1 MVVLFWTSTI
11 PTGSGRLLAFPIG
24 VPDDDLEAFGD
35 RLTREGG
42 AMVERLWT
50 EQRDDGCAYI
60 TRSERMFVSIAGT
73 ATLRDYHVPVR
84 REID

>member
-11 PTGSGRLLAFPIG
+11 PIGNGRLLACPIG
-24 VPDDDLEAFGD
+24 VPDEDLDAFGE

-42 AMVERLWT
+42 AMVERLWL
-50 EQRDDGCAYI
+50 EPRDDGCAYI

-73 ATLRDYHVPVR
+73 ATIRDHNTPVR